1 MNPSL
6 DTYVLHSL
14 HEQFFGFHSL
24 IPSLK
29 ATTLVNFVS
38 SKGITLQIL
47 GPKYKI
53 LSLPWKTGLMF
64 GIANSNRFVKYNLY
78 HFDETSH

>member
-1 MNPSL
+1 MNPNL

-29 ATTLVNFVS
+29 ATTLVNSFN
-38 SKGITLQIL
+38 SKGIIPQIL

-64 GIANSNRFVKYNLY
+64 GIMENRPYVWHCKL
-78 HFDETSH
+78 ESIRKV